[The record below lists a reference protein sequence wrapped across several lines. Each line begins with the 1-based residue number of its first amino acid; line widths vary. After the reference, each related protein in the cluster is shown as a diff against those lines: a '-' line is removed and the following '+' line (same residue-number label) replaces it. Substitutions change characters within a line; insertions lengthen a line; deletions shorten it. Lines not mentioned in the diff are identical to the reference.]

1 MSLGRIYNWAISES
15 NLQLKTQLCRP
26 YTDSAR
32 ARVSGFCSWGERCRY
47 AHGLEEL
54 RGGLGGAGR
63 GTGGEVEAFL
73 RRIRSQEEEKEVGG
87 EDTVVE
93 EVVKLNT

>member
-26 YTDSAR
+26 FTD
-32 ARVSGFCSWGERCRY
+32 SGFCSWGERCRY

-73 RRIRSQEEEKEVGG
+73 RRIRSQEEEKEAALA
-87 EDTVVE
+87 VVE
-93 EVVKLNT
+93 VLNQNI

>member
-1 MSLGRIYNWAISES
+1 MSLGRNYSSVNRGFNPQW
-15 NLQLKTQLCRP
+15 KTELCRP
-26 YTDSAR
+26 FTY
-32 ARVSGFCSWGERCRY
+32 SGLCSWGERCRY
-47 AHGLEEL
+47 AHGMEQLRGGLEEL
-54 RGGLGGAGR
+54 RWGAGR
-63 GTGGEVEAFL
+63 GAGEGVEDFL

>member
-1 MSLGRIYNWAISES
+1 ME
-15 NLQLKTQLCRP
+15 QLR
-26 YTDSAR
+26 
-32 ARVSGFCSWGERCRY
+32 G
-47 AHGLEEL
+47 GLEEL
-54 RGGLGGAGR
+54 RWGAGR
-63 GTGGEVEAFL
+63 GAGEGVEDFL